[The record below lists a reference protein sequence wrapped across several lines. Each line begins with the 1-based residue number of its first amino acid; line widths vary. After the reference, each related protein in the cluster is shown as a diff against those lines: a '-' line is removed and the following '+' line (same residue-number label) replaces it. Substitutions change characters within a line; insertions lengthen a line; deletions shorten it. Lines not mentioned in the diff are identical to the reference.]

1 MRFVTSVMVL
11 PSVAASGLPGG
22 LCLNDAADGR
32 DLAITSDV
40 IVRMT
45 SSKPSLSP

>member
-1 MRFVTSVMVL
+1 MVL

-22 LCLNDAADGR
+22 LCLNDAADGH
-32 DLAITSDV
+32 DLGITRQV

-45 SSKPSLSP
+45 FPKPSLNP